1 MSDFFPPKELKITFA
16 SSHVAYGKV
25 RGGTGLGRGCHH
37 PTGVGTRQ
45 RKPEARKARSPQ
57 RVLIKG
63 VLKPLCPPNF
73 RCLSPAPG
81 AGKAGGERAGNAE
94 VR

>member
-1 MSDFFPPKELKITFA
+1 MPPPPGGWDRAAAPEL
-16 SSHVAYGKV
+16 G
-25 RGGTGLGRGCHH
+25 
-37 PTGVGTRQ
+37 
-45 RKPEARKARSPQ
+45 ARKARSPQ

-81 AGKAGGERAGNAE
+81 AGKAGGKQAGNAE